1 MSFMTNTEI
10 ELSIV
15 IPVYNSEK
23 IVFKLH
29 EKLIKT
35 LSGMAINFEL
45 ILVNDCSTDNS
56 WEKLKTLVSSD
67 PHVQAILFRK
77 NYGYDNA
84 VMAGLRLA
92 KGNYIVVMDDDL
104 QHEPEDIPNLL
115 QEIKKGF
122 DVVYVNFKKKEYS
135 VFKNLGSWLNGKI
148 AQLIINKPK
157 GLYLSAYKIL
167 RKEIVS
173 EIIKY
178 DGPFPYIDGLIFQV
192 SSSIHQIMGIHNER
206 FAGKGNYSLGRS
218 LKVVLN
224 FCTTFS
230 ILPLRIVTYSGFIIS
245 FIAGIISILLVILK
259 LWFGYDSFEGWTS
272 LILAILIMGGIQLIG
287 VGILGEYI
295 GRTYMSINRRP
306 QYVIK
311 EIRTVNTDSIP
322 PVNE

>member
-1 MSFMTNTEI
+1 MPNTEI
-10 ELSIV
+10 KLSLV

-29 EKLIKT
+29 KRLINT
-35 LSGMAINFEL
+35 LSRMTNDFEL
-45 ILVNDCSTDNS
+45 IFVNDCSTDNS
-56 WEKLKTLVSSD
+56 WEKLKELASTD
-67 PHVQAILFRK
+67 PHVKAVILRK

-92 KGNYIVVMDDDL
+92 KGSFVVVMDDDL
-104 QHEPEDIPNLL
+104 QHEPEDMPNLL
-115 QEIKKGF
+115 KEIKKGF

-135 VFKNLGSWLNGKI
+135 IFKNLASWLNGKI

-157 GLYLSAYKIL
+157 GLYLSAFKIL

-192 SSSIHQIMGIHNER
+192 TSSIHQIMGIHHER
-206 FAGKGNYSLGRS
+206 LSGKSNFSLRKS
-218 LKVVLN
+218 LRIVVN

-230 ILPLRIVTYSGFIIS
+230 ILPLRIASYTGFAIS
-245 FIAGIISILLVILK
+245 VLAGIISIVLVILK
-259 LWFGYDSFEGWTS
+259 LWFGYQSFEGWTS
-272 LILAILIMGGIQLIG
+272 LILAVLILGGLQLMGI
-287 VGILGEYI
+287 GILGEYI

-306 QYVIK
+306 QYAIR
-311 EIRTVNTDSIP
+311 EIRTINSDSSP
-322 PVNE
+322 SVDQ